1 MNIENMLALAKAAE
15 GFVADIRRAPSDII
29 IGQVTMWAGP
39 YPVCATAHVIHRAGL
54 REKTKYTE
62 SAWFAIADLTDMEG
76 DARLQQIVEDGIVYQ
91 NDSAAWTDEIWRDVQ
106 GPLEDFAKYLRH
118 AASNRLLALGYESRA
133 QRERTAR

>member
-1 MNIENMLALAKAAE
+1 MNIENALALAKAAE
-15 GFVADIRRAPSDII
+15 ELVADMRRSPHEVI

-62 SAWFAIADLTDMEG
+62 SAWFAIADLTDME
-76 DARLQQIVEDGIVYQ
+76 DDRKLRRIVEDGIIYQ
-91 NDSAAWTDEIWRDVQ
+91 NDGASRLSEIWRDIQ
-106 GPLEDFAKYLRH
+106 DPLEQFAKHLR
-118 AASNRLLALGYESRA
+118 AVACNKLMALGYESRA